1 VFVLRY
7 KTWVNRFNS
16 DPQVLNKTFT
26 LSGTPRTLIG
36 IMPPRFAWFDAD
48 VFIPEKPQPGAGAG
62 PIRWFMLGHLK
73 PGVSVRQAEADL
85 TIVANRLSKLYP
97 QNYPT
102 RFEVKVKPL
111 GDSVVGRLQT
121 TLYTVLA
128 AVALLLLIGC
138 GNVANLMLAR
148 ATAREKEFA
157 LRAVLGARR
166 SRLVQQLLV
175 ESMILALAGT
185 ALGTLLAWG
194 GLKFIV
200 AALPQN
206 LIPAESVIELNAPV
220 LGFTLCVA
228 VLTALMFGL
237 VPALQ
242 AARRDL
248 IDPLRDS
255 GKGASSGSRGG
266 RLRGAVVVLEVAMSL
281 TLLIGAG
288 LLMRSFLALRE
299 VHLGLHPDHIL
310 MAVLPLP
317 EERYKTGHE
326 VAGFFRPLLARLK
339 ALPGVVDATESSE
352 VPPTNYTQ
360 SEIDIPGKAHEEKWS
375 ALLQLCGERYFPML
389 RMEFKEGRAF
399 TEAEVNGARK
409 LAVVNEAFARKY
421 LRGENPIGALIH
433 VPQLETLADSVRDA
447 RFEIVGVIADA
458 KNQGLQLPVEP
469 EIWIPYTVTGDSV
482 SGVRFLLVRT
492 AQTPLT
498 MMNAVRHEIRATDA
512 GVAFAFPDT
521 LEGFIGARSYAGPR
535 FGFVLI
541 TIFGCIGLVL
551 VTSGVYSVLAYI
563 AARRTNEI
571 AIRMALGA
579 QRAEVLRM
587 VIKAGLRLVALG
599 VVIGLVVSVALG
611 RVLAGELWGVSTY
624 DPITLAGMVALLM
637 TICVVACWIPAR
649 RAARVDPLVALR
661 YE

>member
-1 VFVLRY
+1 
-7 KTWVNRFNS
+7 
-16 DPQVLNKTFT
+16 
-26 LSGTPRTLIG
+26 
-36 IMPPRFAWFDAD
+36 
-48 VFIPEKPQPGAGAG
+48 
-62 PIRWFMLGHLK
+62 
-73 PGVSVRQAEADL
+73 
-85 TIVANRLSKLYP
+85 
-97 QNYPT
+97 
-102 RFEVKVKPL
+102 
-111 GDSVVGRLQT
+111 
-121 TLYTVLA
+121 
-128 AVALLLLIGC
+128 
-138 GNVANLMLAR
+138 
-148 ATAREKEFA
+148 
-157 LRAVLGARR
+157 
-166 SRLVQQLLV
+166 
-175 ESMILALAGT
+175 
-185 ALGTLLAWG
+185 
-194 GLKFIV
+194 LKFIV
-200 AALPQN
+200 AALPQD

-228 VLTALMFGL
+228 VLTALIFGL

-255 GKGASSGSRGG
+255 GKGASSGFRGA
-266 RLRGAVVVLEVAMSL
+266 RLRSAVVVLEVAMSL

-299 VHLGLHPDHIL
+299 EHLGLHPDHIL
-310 MAVLPLP
+310 MTVLSLP
-317 EERYKTGHE
+317 EERYKTGDE
-326 VAGFFRPLLARLK
+326 IAGFFRPLLARLK

-352 VPPTNYTQ
+352 VPPTNYTP

-375 ALLQLCGERYFPML
+375 ALLQLCGEGYFPML

-409 LAVVNEAFARKY
+409 LAVVNETFARKY
-421 LRGENPIGALIH
+421 LRGENSIGAVIH

-492 AQTPLT
+492 AQAPLA
-498 MMNAVRHEIRATDA
+498 MVNAVRHEIRATDA

-521 LEGFIGARSYAGPR
+521 LEGFIGTRSYAGPR

-551 VTSGVYSVLAYI
+551 VTTGVYSVLAYT

-579 QRAEVLRM
+579 ERAEVVRM
-587 VIKAGLRLVALG
+587 VIRAGLRLVALG
-599 VVIGLVVSVALG
+599 VVIGLLVGVALG
-611 RVLAGELWGVSTY
+611 RVLARELWGVSTY
-624 DPITLAGMVALLM
+624 DPITLAGMAALLM